1 MSFYQGSAMW
11 HTIKSCEGPI
21 LKICDFFETLF
32 GGKTFLLRVDMC
44 KNWLYSIRSDQ
55 EGKKRRED
63 FQIY

>member
-44 KNWLYSIRSDQ
+44 KNWLHSIRSDQ

-63 FQIY
+63 LQIY